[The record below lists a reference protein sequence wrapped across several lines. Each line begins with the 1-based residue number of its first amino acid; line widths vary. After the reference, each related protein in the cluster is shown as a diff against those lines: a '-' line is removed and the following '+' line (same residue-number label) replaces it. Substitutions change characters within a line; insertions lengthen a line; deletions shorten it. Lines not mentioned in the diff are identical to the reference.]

1 MKEEGIYILNF
12 FILIKRLPENST
24 VFLIKDTI
32 DHPNS
37 LAFGSHHMDL
47 CNNANILAI
56 HETTDFLLRKKFPLN
71 HTTCC
76 QNRETVSA
84 LLYYSPGAVNTYTYN
99 LGSLKPSR
107 SGDKLLPEKTGSL
120 SWWICISFNKDYW
133 NQKQL
138 KLKSVIIYGVFRL
151 T

>member
-1 MKEEGIYILNF
+1 MKEEGIYIFNF
-12 FILIKRLPENST
+12 FILTISLPENST
-24 VFLIKDTI
+24 VFLIRDTI
-32 DHPNS
+32 GRPNS
-37 LAFGSHHMDL
+37 LAFGSHHMEL

-56 HETTDFLLRKKFPLN
+56 HETIDFLLRKNFPP
-71 HTTCC
+71 CC
-76 QNRETVSA
+76 QNRATVNA
-84 LLYYSPGAVNTYTYN
+84 MLNYSPDANTYTYN

-107 SGDKLLPEKTGSL
+107 SRDKLLPVKTGSL

-138 KLKSVIIYGVFRL
+138 KLKSVIICDVFRL